1 MVSAQLTLDLSAL
14 PPPSLDN
21 FVPGGNGEVVAALR
35 RWAAATSDDRVIYLW
50 GAPGAGKTHLL
61 QAAVERA
68 SANGPAS
75 YRSSQ
80 KALFDALDPPLKF
93 LAVDDVDQFD
103 DDGQAE
109 LFSLLRHAL
118 DGGVRLLA
126 AGSVPPAALNLRAD
140 VRTRL
145 GAALV
150 LNVRALTDDEKI
162 AVLRQHARERGFE
175 LTDEGAHY
183 LLRHN
188 PRDLPRLLA
197 LLDAVDRY
205 SLQHKR
211 PVTLPLLREVTQQDL
226 FAEQIPRVVEAG
238 DPLRAID
245 DQ

>member
-1 MVSAQLTLDLSAL
+1 MSAQLTLDLSAL
-14 PPPSLDN
+14 PRPSLDN
-21 FVPGGNGEVVAALR
+21 FVAGGNGEAVDALR
-35 RWAAATSDDRVIYLW
+35 RWAMAAGADPVIYIW

-61 QAAVERA
+61 QAAVDLA
-68 SANGPAS
+68 CGQGPAR

-80 KALFDALDPPLKF
+80 RGLFAALEAPPRF
-93 LAVDDVDQFD
+93 IAVDDVERLDA
-103 DDGQAE
+103 DGQAE
-109 LFSLLRHAL
+109 LFSLLRQAPE
-118 DGGVRLLA
+118 GGARLLA
-126 AGSVPPAALNLRAD
+126 AGSAAPAALRLRDD

-150 LNVRALTDDEKI
+150 FNVRALTDEEKI

-175 LTDEGAHY
+175 LSDDGALY

-226 FAEQIPRVVEAG
+226 FSEQVTRVVETG
-238 DPLRAID
+238 DPLRPID